1 MSRPVSNEDVL
12 RAILE
17 IGGGLHREF
26 DELKQVLSQNSRES
40 DHIRLEDARLLT
52 RELEELSRHI
62 LNTKKEIA
70 MIRGGSSGEALPDRI
85 SSANFELDAIVKLT
99 EDATNG
105 IMTAAEEIDDIAGK
119 LRAVTSDEGALQ
131 HLEEINGKVISIYE
145 HCNFQDITGQR
156 ISKVIKTLG
165 YIETRIENML
175 HIWGEVR
182 DAQAVETSA
191 PSASVESSLLNG
203 PQLPGVAVS
212 QSEIDDMFGSP
223 TPPAE

>member
-26 DELKQVLSQNSRES
+26 DELKQVLSQNSRDS
-40 DHIRLEDARLLT
+40 DHIKLEDARLLT

-70 MIRGGSSGEALPDRI
+70 MIRGGDEALPDRI
-85 SSANFELDAIVKLT
+85 SSANFELDAIVKHT

-119 LRAVTSDEGALQ
+119 IRNIITEEGDIKYIDD
-131 HLEEINGKVISIYE
+131 INSRVISIYE

-156 ISKVIKTLG
+156 ISKVIKTLD
-165 YIETRIENML
+165 YIETRIGNML
-175 HIWGEVR
+175 QIWSDVQEEQGIQPQPM
-182 DAQAVETSA
+182 A
-191 PSASVESSLLNG
+191 ESGDDNLLNG
-203 PQLPGVAVS
+203 PQLPGTAVS
-212 QSEIDDMFGSP
+212 QSEIDDMFGSS

>member
-26 DELKQVLSQNSRES
+26 DELKQVLSQNSRDS
-40 DHIRLEDARLLT
+40 AHIKLEDARLLT

-70 MIRGGSSGEALPDRI
+70 MIRGGDEALPDRI
-85 SSANFELDAIVKLT
+85 SSANFELDAIVKHT

-105 IMTAAEEIDDIAGK
+105 IMTAAEEIGDIAGR
-119 LRAVTSDEGALQ
+119 LRNAIADENDIQ
-131 HLEEINGKVISIYE
+131 NLEDINARVISIFE

-165 YIETRIENML
+165 YIETRLENML
-175 HIWGEVR
+175 QIWGDGR
-182 DAQAVETSA
+182 DEKMAVAIDATEPTEA
-191 PSASVESSLLNG
+191 DLLNG
-203 PQLPGVAVS
+203 PQLPGTAVS